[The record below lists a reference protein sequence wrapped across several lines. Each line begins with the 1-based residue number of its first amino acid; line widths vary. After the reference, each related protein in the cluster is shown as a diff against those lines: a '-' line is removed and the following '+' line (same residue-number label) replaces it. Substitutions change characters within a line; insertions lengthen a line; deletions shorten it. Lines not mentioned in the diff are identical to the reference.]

1 MNESA
6 LISAAERRVLAYLK
20 RVGRC
25 EVKAIARSLRVTTMA
40 VRHHLVVLEKSGL
53 VKTNLER
60 RGVGRP
66 HYVYS
71 LSASADAF
79 FPKEYEK
86 LANSLIRAIAELD
99 GETKLA
105 RIFKHMKEAAV
116 SRYSPRMAGKPLRR
130 RVAEMAKIMTQ
141 TGYMTEWK
149 QLDHRTFQIVE
160 HNCAVACVAQQCQHA
175 CMCELSMF
183 RELLQAT
190 VSRQEHIVAGDHCC
204 RYIVQSQQARKPSR
218 RNCQAP
224 PICKPLNQD
233 LYSETVK
240 ECNVS

>member
-1 MNESA
+1 MRSESHCRFPA
-6 LISAAERRVLAYLK
+6 GDNHGCPPPLSG
-20 RVGRC
+20 VGEIGVGQDKPRT
-25 EVKAIARSLRVTTMA
+25 A
-40 VRHHLVVLEKSGL
+40 
-53 VKTNLER
+53 R
-60 RGVGRP
+60 RGAS
-66 HYVYS
+66 S
-71 LSASADAF
+71 LCLF
-79 FPKEYEK
+79 FECQRGCLFPKEYEK
-86 LANSLIRAIAELD
+86 LASSLIRTIAELD

-105 RIFKHMKEAAV
+105 RIFEHMKEAAV
-116 SRYSPRMAGKPLRR
+116 SRYSPRMAGKSLRR

-141 TGYMTEWK
+141 TGYMTGWK

-204 RYIVQSQQARKPSR
+204 RYIVQSQQARKPSQ

-224 PICKPLNQD
+224 PICEPLNQD